1 MRESLE
7 RILLMSDPD
16 VLPLRAQAARGPRRQ
31 PERSQFAHLLRHF
44 LERFFNHEAASPDGD
59 AKTRLVQVAFAA
71 GLPPFAIAIY
81 LWPVYHPF
89 IEETMRRRAL
99 PVHPPY
105 WLQVNHHF
113 FFVIYS
119 FVAVGIAT
127 VFEWDLFFPDLLDLF
142 VLKPLPVPGLR
153 QFLARVSAIAIF
165 VAGFLFDANVFAAIV
180 LVPATDPPNLPRF
193 LAGHLLAVAGS
204 GLFAAA
210 SVLAFECVV
219 LSVLGERWFRR
230 VSLFM
235 QGFLISVLLMIL
247 LLFPVFSG
255 VVPNLLQS
263 GRWYVRCI
271 PPFWFL
277 GVYQRLMEGP
287 AAFPIYGQLART
299 AFLATLLVT
308 AIVIFTYPLAYLRR
322 TRQLV
327 EGGAVH
333 PHRNWLTAG
342 FSRFIHATM
351 VRTPERRAIF
361 HYVTQTLIRVPRY
374 RIYLVL
380 YGGVGLSIIIASV
393 LRFQVIHD
401 QVRMAVSVDGLRASI
416 GITAF
421 WAVAGLRIAFLS
433 PGNQQGSWVLYF
445 IHGRPPEIPRA
456 LEQLQA
462 VKICALLFVSI
473 LTGAVALLAFAI
485 APPELLTLRAATA
498 QWLVAAGLCL
508 LLTDFFFL
516 HVTTVAFTGEP
527 SNESPNP
534 AIAIAKYFTF
544 FPIVVWLSTFS
555 GPWIEHRAWRY
566 LAIAAGIAAAHVLI
580 ELRHREVV
588 RRHCLLFDPDGRDNL
603 FLLRLDLREYGTPE
617 RNAENPATEV
627 DADSQPQDE
636 PVCEIA
642 DRSE

>member
-1 MRESLE
+1 MREYFE
-7 RILLMSDPD
+7 RILLMSEPD
-16 VLPLRAQAARGPRRQ
+16 ILPLRAQAARGAVRE

-44 LERFFNHEAASPDGD
+44 LERFFNHETASPDGD

-71 GLPPFAIAIY
+71 GLPPFVIAIY

-89 IEETMRRRAL
+89 IESTMRRRAL
-99 PVHPPY
+99 PGPPPY

-142 VLKPLPVPGLR
+142 VLKTLPVPGLR

-165 VAGFLFDANVFAAIV
+165 VAGFLFDVNVFATIV

-193 LAGHLLAVAGS
+193 LAGHLLAAAGS

-210 SVLAFECVV
+210 SVLAFECLV

-263 GRWYVRCI
+263 GHWSVRCI

-287 AAFPIYGQLART
+287 AALPIYGQLART

-308 AIVIFTYPLAYLRR
+308 SIVIFTYPLAYLRR

-327 EGGAVH
+327 EGGAAR
-333 PHRNWLTAG
+333 PHRNWLTAVISG
-342 FSRFIHATM
+342 LITAIL
-351 VRTPERRAIF
+351 VRPPERRAIF
-361 HYVTQTLIRVPRY
+361 HYVTQTLLRVPRY
-374 RIYLVL
+374 RVYLVL
-380 YGGVGLSIIIASV
+380 YGGVGLSIVIASV
-393 LRFQVIHD
+393 LRFSVTHN

-416 GITAF
+416 GIAAF

-433 PGNQQGSWVLYF
+433 PGNQQGSWIFHF
-445 IHGRPPEIPRA
+445 IHGRPPELPMA
-456 LEQLQA
+456 LEQLRA
-462 VKICALLFVSI
+462 VKTWALLFVAAI
-473 LTGAVALLAFAI
+473 TGTVAILAFAI
-485 APPELLTLRAATA
+485 APPELRTSRNVVAEL
-498 QWLVAAGLCL
+498 LVAIGFCL
-508 LLTDFFFL
+508 ILTDLFFL
-516 HVTTVAFTGEP
+516 HVTTVAFTGEQTGQ
-527 SNESPNP
+527 SANAAMS
-534 AIAIAKYFTF
+534 IARYLTF
-544 FPIVVWLSTFS
+544 SPIVIGVAVVSTP
-555 GPWIEHRAWRY
+555 GIEARDWRY
-566 LAIAAGIAAAHVLI
+566 LAILAGLMAAHWLS
-580 ELRHREVV
+580 ELRHRELV
-588 RRHCLLFDPDGRDNL
+588 RQHCLLFDPEDRDNL
-603 FLLRLDLREYGTPE
+603 FLLRLDLRDYGTDE
-617 RNAENPATEV
+617 HGAENQAIE
-627 DADSQPQDE
+627 DDGDPQYQYE
-636 PVCEIA
+636 PVCENA
-642 DRSE
+642 HRNE